1 MEKIKKKRLEK
12 NWTQKTLA
20 TESGLS
26 INSIL
31 AYEKGTKSPTIRV
44 LEKIA
49 KALDCSVQD
58 LISE

>member
-58 LISE
+58 LTSE